1 KLEAEAAKNIA
12 EFPDGVKVLNGRFG
26 PYITNGTKNV
36 KIPKDTDPK
45 TITHEKALE
54 LLNATTAKP
63 TRKRVAKKAT
73 KTSAKKK

>member
-1 KLEAEAAKNIA
+1 M
-12 EFPDGVKVLNGRFG
+12 DDFG

-36 KIPKDTDPK
+36 KIPKATDPK